1 MPSPYRPI
9 RSTLRPPSRSRSV
22 PVSVRRHRHR
32 RREARPSPSLPR
44 WDRCI
49 TLQSG
54 ERRKMGLRKSTGC
67 GSKCSRREWVDY
79 ALSTMKSKAYIVSHV
94 VLIVCTSTRRGCYR
108 NHRTEARRRF
118 PSRYRRRPARPV
130 GTVCIR
136 GSEQEDETEIR
147 RKSCGSASRL

>member
-1 MPSPYRPI
+1 MPSLYRPI

-22 PVSVRRHRHR
+22 LVSVLPHR

-44 WDRCI
+44 WDRYI
-49 TLQSG
+49 TLQSE
-54 ERRKMGLRKSTGC
+54 ERRKMGLQKSTGY
-67 GSKCSRREWVDY
+67 GSKFNRREWVDY
-79 ALSTMKSKAYIVSHV
+79 ALSTMETKAYIVSHV

-118 PSRYRRRPARPV
+118 PSRYRRRPTRPI

-147 RKSCGSASRL
+147 RKSSGSAWRL